1 VLTASG
7 GPFRERREPLE
18 TVLPHEA
25 LAHPTWE
32 MGAKISVDSAT
43 LMNKGLELIEATHLF
58 GVDES
63 RIEVLV
69 HPQSIV
75 HSLVEFRDGS
85 WMAQLSVN
93 DMVFPLQYALAYP
106 ERWDNDF
113 PRLDL
118 QSLRALEFLPVDEG
132 RFPAIG
138 LARKALRLGDAG
150 PAVYNAANEVAV
162 HAFLQ
167 GAVPFTAIFDAVAEA
182 LEALE
187 PAAACRWESIEAALE
202 VDRTTRERTRRRLA
216 ARHPTTA
223 DRI

>member
-1 VLTASG
+1 
-7 GPFRERREPLE
+7 
-18 TVLPHEA
+18 
-25 LAHPTWE
+25 
-32 MGAKISVDSAT
+32 SAT

-63 RIEVLV
+63 RIEVVV

-85 WMAQLSVN
+85 WLAQLSVN

-118 QSLRALEFLPVDEG
+118 QSLRALEFLPVDEA

-167 GAVPFTAIFDAVAEA
+167 GAVPFPAIFDAVADA
-182 LEALE
+182 LEAMAQE
-187 PAAACRWESIEAALE
+187 PASRWESIEAALE
-202 VDRTTRERTRRRLA
+202 VDEATRAATRRRLA
-216 ARHPTTA
+216 VRHPTAA